1 MREVVQDRAVSLG
14 EYIIKTGATVRAA
27 ARVFKISKSTVHK
40 DISHRLRRIDPI
52 LYRRVKE
59 VMEKNKSERHIR
71 GGNATRIKYELFREL
86 KKSDP
91 EH

>member
-1 MREVVQDRAVSLG
+1 MREIVQDRAVTLG

-40 DISHRLRRIDPI
+40 DISYRLRRIDPA

-86 KKSDP
+86 KRKDP
-91 EH
+91 

>member
-1 MREVVQDRAVSLG
+1 MREIVQDRAVTLG

-40 DISHRLRRIDPI
+40 DISFRLRRIDPA
-52 LYRRVKE
+52 LYRQVKQ

-71 GGNATRIKYELFREL
+71 GGNATKIKYELFREL
-86 KKSDP
+86 KKKDP
-91 EH
+91 